1 MGPGRRWHTRALET
15 ASLLDILSH
24 VVVLKLVFHLEEK
37 STLAPLENNAE
48 DLYNF
53 FCKLYFLL
61 GNIPISSC
69 PIFVVSLF
77 EVNRQRLF
85 PSFSTKNIL
94 IQYKGYRYFLA
105 KIYHFSLIALILK

>member
-48 DLYNF
+48 D
-53 FCKLYFLL
+53 
-61 GNIPISSC
+61 SSC
-69 PIFVVSLF
+69 GEKV
-77 EVNRQRLF
+77 
-85 PSFSTKNIL
+85 
-94 IQYKGYRYFLA
+94 
-105 KIYHFSLIALILK
+105 